1 MIIDARNAL
10 RLDLV
15 VVGMIVIGLIGIVLD
30 RAIRRLEHLPS
41 LGWSL
46 ARPR

>member
-15 VVGMIVIGLIGIVLD
+15 VVGMVAIGLIGILLD
-30 RAIRRLEHLPS
+30 RAIRRLEQLPS
-41 LGWSL
+41 LGWAS